1 MVLRLDWMDRTTV
14 RKMSILTV
22 APILGV
28 SMDARPI
35 DSAKH
40 MEYNLLYKS
49 YYVRC

>member
-28 SMDARPI
+28 SMDAHPI
-35 DSAKH
+35 DSAKY

-49 YYVRC
+49 YYARC

>member
-28 SMDARPI
+28 SMDANPI
-35 DSAKH
+35 DSTKH

-49 YYVRC
+49 YYMRC